1 MNVPELT
8 TIESALNARDGN
20 QRGGASNL
28 QKRWR
33 KRLRKDG
40 SLTLSEFRRKYATD
54 GEGRSILRGW
64 FIGDVWQNADVADH
78 PAVLDEPR
86 YGTLIACDEIDEDE
100 FASEE
105 LAA

>member
-1 MNVPELT
+1 VNVSELT

-54 GEGRSILRGW
+54 AEGRAILHGW
-64 FIGDVWQNADVADH
+64 FVGGTWQYADDAWH

-86 YGTLIACDEIDEDE
+86 YGTVVA
-100 FASEE
+100 
-105 LAA
+105 